1 MLLKM
6 TLLLFTAAA
15 AVKDRQCARI
25 PNALIFVAA
34 CNGVFLQVYS
44 NGWSGIL
51 KVVLGAAIPLI
62 LFGWLF
68 ALAMLGAGDL
78 KLLMAVG
85 VYTGPY
91 GILKV
96 LLLALISG
104 AVLALA
110 KMLKYGL
117 FKERMIYFFNYVQQ
131 MAFGRREPYMD
142 MAYPQKSEKWTIHFA
157 VPVFL
162 AVLIFLAA
170 NMGKI

>member
-44 NGWSGIL
+44 NGWSG
-51 KVVLGAAIPLI
+51 
-62 LFGWLF
+62 
-68 ALAMLGAGDL
+68 M
-78 KLLMAVG
+78 MAVG

-91 GILKV
+91 GIVKV

>member
-34 CNGVFLQVYS
+34 CNGIFLQVYS

-85 VYTGPY
+85 VIRNCESPLIGLDQRGSIGTGKNVEVWIIQRKNDLLFQLCAAD
-91 GILKV
+91 GIWQK
-96 LLLALISG
+96 G
-104 AVLALA
+104 AVYGYGVSA
-110 KMLKYGL
+110 K
-117 FKERMIYFFNYVQQ
+117 E
-131 MAFGRREPYMD
+131 
-142 MAYPQKSEKWTIHFA
+142 
-157 VPVFL
+157 
-162 AVLIFLAA
+162 
-170 NMGKI
+170 

>member
-34 CNGVFLQVYS
+34 CNGIFLQVYS

-51 KVVLGAAIPLI
+51 KVVLGVAIPLI

-78 KLLMAVG
+78 KLLMGGRCLYRTIRNCESPLIGLDQRGSIGTGKNVEVG
-85 VYTGPY
+85 IYS
-91 GILKV
+91 K
-96 LLLALISG
+96 
-104 AVLALA
+104 
-110 KMLKYGL
+110 
-117 FKERMIYFFNYVQQ
+117 KE
-131 MAFGRREPYMD
+131 
-142 MAYPQKSEKWTIHFA
+142 
-157 VPVFL
+157 
-162 AVLIFLAA
+162 
-170 NMGKI
+170 

>member
-25 PNALIFVAA
+25 PNALIFIAA
-34 CNGVFLQVYS
+34 CNGVFLQLCTH
-44 NGWSGIL
+44 GGSGIL
-51 KVVLGAAIPLI
+51 KAAMGAVVPLI
-62 LFGWLF
+62 LCGWLF

-85 VYTGPY
+85 VYTGPF
-91 GILKV
+91 GIVKV
-96 LLLALISG
+96 LFLALISG
-104 AVLALA
+104 AVLSLA
-110 KMLKYGL
+110 KILKYGL
-117 FKERMIYFFNYVQQ
+117 FRERMMYLFNYVQQ

-142 MAYPQKSEKWTIHFA
+142 MSYPQKSEKWTIHFA

-162 AVLIFLAA
+162 AVVIFLAA

>member
-44 NGWSGIL
+44 NGW
-51 KVVLGAAIPLI
+51 
-62 LFGWLF
+62 LF

-78 KLLMAVG
+78 KLLMAGG

-91 GILKV
+91 GIVKV

>member
-15 AVKDRQCARI
+15 PGKGRKCARN
-25 PNALIFVAA
+25 PNALLFAAA
-34 CNGVFLQVYS
+34 CNGVFMQGYS
-44 NGWSGIL
+44 NGGSGIL
-51 KVVLGAAIPLI
+51 KVIFVAAIPLS

-68 ALAMLGAGDL
+68 ALTMLGACVL

-91 GILKV
+91 GIVKV

-110 KMLKYGL
+110 KILKYGL

-162 AVLIFLAA
+162 AILIFLEA
-170 NMGKI
+170 NMGKV

>member
-34 CNGVFLQVYS
+34 CNGIFLQVYS

-51 KVVLGAAIPLI
+51 KVVLGVAIPLI

-85 VYTGPY
+85 VYTGHTE
-91 GILKV
+91 L
-96 LLLALISG
+96 
-104 AVLALA
+104 
-110 KMLKYGL
+110 
-117 FKERMIYFFNYVQQ
+117 
-131 MAFGRREPYMD
+131 
-142 MAYPQKSEKWTIHFA
+142 
-157 VPVFL
+157 
-162 AVLIFLAA
+162 
-170 NMGKI
+170 

>member
-25 PNALIFVAA
+25 PNALIFIAA
-34 CNGVFLQVYS
+34 CNGVILQLCMH
-44 NGWSGIL
+44 GGSGLL
-51 KVVLGAAIPLI
+51 KAAMGAAIPLI
-62 LFGWLF
+62 LCGWLF

-85 VYTGPY
+85 VYTGPV
-91 GILKV
+91 GMLEV
-96 LLLALISG
+96 LFLALISG
-104 AVLALA
+104 AVLSLA
-110 KMLKYGL
+110 KILKYGI
-117 FKERMIYFFNYVQQ
+117 FRERMRYFFNYVQQ
-131 MAFGRREPYMD
+131 MISGRREPYMD

-157 VPVFL
+157 VPVFM
-162 AVLIFLAA
+162 AVVIFLAV

>member
-51 KVVLGAAIPLI
+51 KVVLGVAIPLI

-91 GILKV
+91 GIVKV

-110 KMLKYGL
+110 KM
-117 FKERMIYFFNYVQQ
+117 FNYVQQ

>member
-1 MLLKM
+1 MLLKND
-6 TLLLFTAAA
+6 AAA
-15 AVKDRQCARI
+15 FYSCGCSERQAMCQNSECTYFCRCMQCI
-25 PNALIFVAA
+25 
-34 CNGVFLQVYS
+34 FLQVYS

-91 GILKV
+91 GIVKV

-110 KMLKYGL
+110 
-117 FKERMIYFFNYVQQ
+117 F
-131 MAFGRREPYMD
+131 
-142 MAYPQKSEKWTIHFA
+142 
-157 VPVFL
+157 
-162 AVLIFLAA
+162 
-170 NMGKI
+170 

>member
-1 MLLKM
+1 M
-6 TLLLFTAAA
+6 
-15 AVKDRQCARI
+15 
-25 PNALIFVAA
+25 
-34 CNGVFLQVYS
+34 
-44 NGWSGIL
+44 
-51 KVVLGAAIPLI
+51 VLGAAIPLI

-91 GILKV
+91 GIVKV

-110 KMLKYGL
+110 KILKYGL

-131 MAFGRREPYMD
+131 MTFGRREPYMD

>member
-25 PNALIFVAA
+25 PNALIFIAA

-44 NGWSGIL
+44 YGWSGLL
-51 KVVLGAAIPLI
+51 KSAVGAVIPLI
-62 LFGWLF
+62 LCGWLF

-91 GILKV
+91 GILKI
-96 LLLALISG
+96 LFLALISG
-104 AVLALA
+104 AVLSLA
-110 KMLKYGL
+110 KILKHGI
-117 FKERMIYFFNYVQQ
+117 FIERMTYLFNYVQQ

-162 AVLIFLAA
+162 AVVIFLAA

>member
-44 NGWSGIL
+44 N
-51 KVVLGAAIPLI
+51 VLGVAIPLI

-91 GILKV
+91 GIVKV